1 MRYVIVKDGIVTN
14 AVEWDGVTEFT
25 PDGEL
30 HVSETANIGDAWVE
44 TSSGE

>member
-1 MRYVIVKDGIVTN
+1 MRYVIVKDSVVIN

-30 HVSETANIGDAWVE
+30 YASDTANIGDSWVE
-44 TSSGE
+44 TGSGK